1 MATVVPS
8 LAYGPNCSST
18 VQLQNLSDRTVT
30 VEMEGHRESG
40 SLVPL
45 AGLPSTTLH
54 LDPRQQGA
62 YKLDIAE
69 ETTAAWAKVRETV
82 PSPNLSPVISI
93 TASTECTLGNQ
104 LRTAARGVAYP
115 TRNPWFKADVSELR
129 GDVISVINT
138 SESAIRATACYS
150 SGGLYS
156 VPGTPL
162 QPICNASVDVQIPP
176 FNSRQFPVS
185 RQGNTHMSLKTQGN
199 AIVLEML
206 RPLGENLRIYAVDS
220 SIKFG
225 EEANSK

>member
-1 MATVVPS
+1 MTSVIPS
-8 LAYGPNCSST
+8 LAYGRTCSST
-18 VQLQNLSDRTVT
+18 MQLRNLSDRTVT
-30 VEMEGHRESG
+30 VDVEGHRESG
-40 SLVPL
+40 ALVSL
-45 AGLPSTTLH
+45 AGLPGTTVH
-54 LDPRQQGA
+54 LEPHGKMS
-62 YKLDIAE
+62 YKLDIEE

-82 PSPNLSPVISI
+82 AAAGFAPVVSIS
-93 TASTECTLGNQ
+93 ASTECVIGNQ

-115 TRNPWFKADVSELR
+115 TRNPWFA
-129 GDVISVINT
+129 GDVAEMQGNLISLINT
-138 SESAIRATACYS
+138 SESAVRATACYS

-156 VPGTPL
+156 VAGTPL

-185 RQGNTHMSLKTQGN
+185 RESNSHLSLKTQGN

-225 EEANSK
+225 DEAVKP